1 MSAECIA
8 IDVTRLA
15 ARALAGRRPTGV
27 DRVGLEYVT
36 HFGAAARAL
45 VRHRGRWIQFGARQS
60 QALFALLRA
69 NEPRGIRS
77 VVAAGYALH
86 WRRRR
91 GALLLNTGHSGLDA
105 ASYADAV
112 RRLSLRPLYFLHDL
126 IPLTHPEYCR
136 PGEATKHRQRLLT
149 MLHTGA
155 GLIVNSQATATD
167 LRRWAATES
176 VQIPPLVVAPIGTV
190 TLPVVAGAAP
200 LDVPYFV
207 VLGTVEAR
215 KNHLL
220 LLHVWRR
227 MAERGL
233 AELPKLVIIGQRGWE
248 CEQVI
253 DLLERCEALRGHVIE
268 VGDCD
273 DAQLANWLRHARAL
287 LFPSFTEGYGMPLPE
302 ALSVG
307 LPVIASDLAVFR
319 EIAGDIPD
327 YLDPLDG
334 PAWQRAVLDYA
345 RPESAARAAQLE
357 RMRGYAAPT
366 WEQHFEIVDA
376 FVASIAGTP

>member
-1 MSAECIA
+1 ML

-15 ARALAGRRPTGV
+15 SRMLEGKRPTGV
-27 DRVGLEYVT
+27 DRVSLAYIIR
-36 HFGAAARAL
+36 FGQRARAL
-45 VRHRGRWIQFGARQS
+45 VRHWGRWVPLEAASSGVFAALSGDEAR
-60 QALFALLRA
+60 AAATIRA
-69 NEPRGIRS
+69 G
-77 VVAAGYALH
+77 VASSYVLH
-86 WRRRR
+86 WGLPR
-91 GALLLNTGHSGLDA
+91 GALLFNTGHSGLDD
-105 ASYADAV
+105 SGYAEAV
-112 RRLSLRPLYFLHDL
+112 RRFALRPVYFLHDL
-126 IPLTHPEYCR
+126 IPITHPEYCR
-136 PGEATKHRQRLLT
+136 PGEADKHRQRLLT
-149 MLHTGA
+149 MLQTGA
-155 GLIVNSQATATD
+155 GLIVNSQATAAD
-167 LRRWAATES
+167 LHAYATAAALPL
-176 VQIPPLVVAPIGTV
+176 PPSVVAPIGTV
-190 TLPVVAGAAP
+190 EVPRAAGPAPVRA
-200 LDVPYFV
+200 PYFV
-207 VLGTVEAR
+207 VLGTIEAR

-227 MAERGL
+227 MADRGL
-233 AELPKLVIIGQRGWE
+233 AELPKLVIVGQRGWE

-287 LFPSFTEGYGMPLPE
+287 LFPSFAEGYGMPLPE

-307 LPVIASDLAVFR
+307 LPVIASDLDVFR

-345 RPESAARAAQLE
+345 RPDSAARAAQLE

-376 FVASIAGTP
+376 FVASIAGTA